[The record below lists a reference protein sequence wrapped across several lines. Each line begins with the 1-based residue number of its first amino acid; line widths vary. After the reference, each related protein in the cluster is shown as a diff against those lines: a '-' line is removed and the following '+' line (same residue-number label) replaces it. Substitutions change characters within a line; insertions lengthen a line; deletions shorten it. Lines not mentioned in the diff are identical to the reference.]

1 MNEVK
6 KHFIKTLCKSCNQI
20 SIIECEETTADEY
33 NVTMGVEMGCIGT
46 LKAVSQEKGSTPH
59 HKIKEAL
66 DRLKRTMGYGIPDK
80 ETLNDSE

>member
-1 MNEVK
+1 MSC
-6 KHFIKTLCKSCNQI
+6 KTCNQVTVM
-20 SIIECEETTADEY
+20 EYEQTTADEY
-33 NVTMGVEMGCIGT
+33 NVTMGVQSGCNGT
-46 LKAVSQEKGSTPH
+46 LEDVSQESGGTPH